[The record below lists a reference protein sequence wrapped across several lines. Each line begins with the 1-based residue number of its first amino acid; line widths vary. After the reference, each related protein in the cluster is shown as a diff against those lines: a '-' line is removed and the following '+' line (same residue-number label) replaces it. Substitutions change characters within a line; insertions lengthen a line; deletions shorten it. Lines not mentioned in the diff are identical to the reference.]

1 MTQKEITI
9 NGQQYPVVF
18 TMDTLMNFERIVSK
32 SFFET
37 DFKTITD
44 RMALIIAA
52 VITANEKTTLT
63 VEAMKGNNDLKAV
76 QQIISAYNI
85 VAALMGEFFEVPEV
99 VKQAEAEERQSAEAE
114 EQQPANEGDEKP
126 KN

>member
-9 NGQQYPVVF
+9 NGQQYLVVF

-37 DFKTITD
+37 DFKTLTD

-76 QQIISAYNI
+76 QQIIAAYNI
-85 VAALMGEFFEVPEV
+85 VAALMGEFFDVPEV
-99 VKQAEAEERQSAEAE
+99 VKQAEAEE
-114 EQQPANEGDEKP
+114 QQPTNESDEKP

>member
-1 MTQKEITI
+1 MNTKEITI

-37 DFKTITD
+37 DFKTLVD

-52 VITANEKTTLT
+52 VLTANEKTTLT
-63 VEAMKGNNDLKAV
+63 VEAMKGNGNLEAV
-76 QQIISAYNI
+76 QQIIAAYAV
-85 VAALMGEFFEVPEV
+85 VAELMGEFFEVPEV
-99 VKQAEAEERQSAEAE
+99 VKKAEAEEH
-114 EQQPANEGDEKP
+114 QPAEGDEKS

>member
-9 NGQQYPVVF
+9 NGVNYPIIF
-18 TMDTLMNFERIVSK
+18 TMDTLMNFESIVNK

-37 DFKTITD
+37 DFKTLKD

-52 VITANEKTTLT
+52 VITANENTTLT
-63 VEAMKGNNDLKAV
+63 VESMKGNGDLKAV
-76 QQIISAYNI
+76 QQIIASYNI
-85 VAALMGEFFEVPEV
+85 VAEAMGEFFKVPEV
-99 VKQAEAEERQSAEAE
+99 LKNAEAE
-114 EQQPANEGDEKP
+114 EQQEKDDNA

>member
-1 MTQKEITI
+1 MNDKVITI

-37 DFKTITD
+37 DFKTLTD

-52 VITANEKTTLT
+52 VITANEKTTLP
-63 VEAMKGNNDLKAV
+63 VEAMKGNNDLAAV
-76 QQIISAYNI
+76 QQIVTAYAV
-85 VAALMGEFFEVPEV
+85 VAELMGKFFEVPEV
-99 VKQAEAEERQSAEAE
+99 VKKAEESETAET
-114 EQQPANEGDEKP
+114 ANSDEKP

>member
-1 MTQKEITI
+1 MNTKEITI

-52 VITANEKTTLT
+52 IITANEKTTLT
-63 VEAMKGNNDLKAV
+63 VEAIKGDNDLKAV
-76 QQIISAYNI
+76 QQIIAAYAV
-85 VAALMGEFFEVPEV
+85 VAELMGEFFEVPEV
-99 VKQAEAEERQSAEAE
+99 VKKAEAEEH
-114 EQQPANEGDEKP
+114 QPTEGDEKP

>member
-1 MTQKEITI
+1 MNQKEITI

-32 SFFET
+32 SFFEA
-37 DFKTITD
+37 DFKTLVD
-44 RMALIIAA
+44 RMALIFAA

-63 VEAMKGNNDLKAV
+63 VQAMKGDNDLKAL
-76 QQIISAYNI
+76 QQIIPAYNI

-99 VKQAEAEERQSAEAE
+99 VKKAEAE
-114 EQQPANEGDEKP
+114 EQEQAEGDEKP

>member
-1 MTQKEITI
+1 MTERKIII
-9 NGQQYPVVF
+9 NGEEYPVVF
-18 TMDTLMNFERIVSK
+18 TMDTLMNFERIVNK

-37 DFKTITD
+37 DFKTLVD

-63 VEAMKGNNDLKAV
+63 VEAMKGNGNLEAV
-76 QQIISAYNI
+76 QQIIAAYTV
-85 VAALMGEFFEVPEV
+85 VAELMGEFFEVPEV
-99 VKQAEAEERQSAEAE
+99 LKKSEESENSETSENSGNQ
-114 EQQPANEGDEKP
+114 

>member
-37 DFKTITD
+37 DFKTLTD

-63 VEAMKGNNDLKAV
+63 VEAMKGDNDLKAV
-76 QQIISAYNI
+76 QQIIAAYN
-85 VAALMGEFFEVPEV
+85 VVMTLAGEFFNIPQIEKNNNPESPATEDDAD
-99 VKQAEAEERQSAEAE
+99 KQ
-114 EQQPANEGDEKP
+114 